1 MIIKRKKDKNP
12 VEKKARKSL
21 TKKQSI
27 IVGLVILILGL
38 GGMGVNLYLSHTHK
52 AYLEAYA
59 KAIND
64 IQARKSDGYNE
75 AFEILKELDEN
86 GKATTSDRYYLGY
99 AYQFGLG
106 TSINYREAYK
116 NYNIALS
123 QGSARAAY
131 QLAILYMNGDGVNKD
146 NAKARAYLVQ
156 AYKKGY
162 KPALEQLVKLF
173 DQNPDLIFNTDPVLL
188 YKLFELYEK
197 GELSS
202 DDEDEIDTL
211 LKAAAVQGYEPA
223 LVKQAN
229 RFNNS
234 NEYSKALNLWKEL
247 EKSKDPEIAKN
258 AKDNVTLIT
267 DKLSEAKATDKL
279 NEEVQNYKQSQIAEK
294 IINESQVR
302 KQNTVNIINNS
313 ANKSS
318 LNNEGL
324 IYFYYRTINKEYF
337 REFISKALDV
347 NKADIELLDNNT
359 KKSLVNIDYFK
370 DNNTSKYIS
379 NLFTT
384 SNKLSWDSLIDLNKS
399 FDKNNDYYIA
409 KISFI
414 NKFLK
419 IRQFKNL
426 SKKNIVTDQK
436 DIASV
441 ATPTTTVSSIPI
453 TNKITE
459 AETTKKVEKELT
471 TEEKMKALKESAV
484 KDNYVDRA
492 KLEKEAENGKVEA
505 IYYLGEYFYDMKEYP
520 EAIKE
525 FRKAA
530 KLGYGRAYYKL
541 ANIYFDEDDDGLKYN
556 KEKAIEYYQKAAAN
570 GVENARY
577 ILMLIQ

>member
-12 VEKKARKSL
+12 VEKTARKSL

-27 IVGLVILILGL
+27 IVGLSILILGL
-38 GGMGVNLYLSHTHK
+38 GGLGVNLYLSHTHK

-64 IQARKSDGYNE
+64 IQTRKSDGYNE

-106 TSINYREAYK
+106 TSVNYREAYK

-188 YKLFELYEK
+188 YKMFELFEK

-202 DDEDEIDTL
+202 NDEDEVDTL

-234 NEYSKALNLWKEL
+234 NQYSKALNLWKEL

-267 DKLSEAKATDKL
+267 DKLAEAKATDKL
-279 NEEVQNYKQSQIAEK
+279 NEEVQNYKQSQVAEK
-294 IINESQVR
+294 ITNESQAR
-302 KQNTVNIINNS
+302 KQNADNINNS
-313 ANKSS
+313 VNKSS

-324 IYFYYRTINKEYF
+324 IYFYYRNINKEYF
-337 REFISKALDV
+337 REFISKALGV
-347 NKADIELLDNNT
+347 NKSDIELLDNNT

-384 SNKLSWDSLIDLNKS
+384 SNKLSWDSLIDLNKTIKR
-399 FDKNNDYYIA
+399 DTDYYID

-419 IRQFKNL
+419 IRQFKNP
-426 SKKNIVTDQK
+426 SKSNIVTDQK
-436 DIASV
+436 DIAAV
-441 ATPTTTVSSIPI
+441 ATPTTTTSSIPV
-453 TNKITE
+453 TNNITE
-459 AETTKKVEKELT
+459 GEATKKVEKELT
-471 TEEKMKALKESAV
+471 TEEKMKILKESAV

-492 KLEKEAENGKVEA
+492 KLEKEAENGKPEA

-520 EAIKE
+520 EAIEE

-530 KLGYGRAYYKL
+530 KLGYGPAYYKL
-541 ANIYFDEDDDGLKYN
+541 ADIYFDEDDDGLKYN

>member
-27 IVGLVILILGL
+27 IVGLAILILGL
-38 GGMGVNLYLSHTHK
+38 GGMGINLYLSHTHK

-99 AYQFGLG
+99 IYQFGLG
-106 TSINYREAYK
+106 TSVNYREAYK

-146 NAKARAYLVQ
+146 NAKARAYLVH

-173 DQNPDLIFNTDPVLL
+173 DENPDLIFNTDPVLL
-188 YKLFELYEK
+188 YKIFELYEN
-197 GELSS
+197 GELPS
-202 DDEDEIDTL
+202 DNEDEVDTL

-229 RFNNS
+229 RFTNS
-234 NEYSKALNLWKEL
+234 NQYSRALNLWKEL
-247 EKSKDPEIAKN
+247 EKSKDPEVAKN

-267 DKLSEAKATDKL
+267 DKLSEAKVTDKL

-294 IINESQVR
+294 ITNESQVR
-302 KQNTVNIINNS
+302 KQNADNISNNVNNR
-313 ANKSS
+313 S
-318 LNNEGL
+318 LVNEGL
-324 IYFYYRTINKEYF
+324 IYFYYRNINKEYF
-337 REFISKALDV
+337 REFISKALGVD
-347 NKADIELLDNNT
+347 KKDIQLLDST
-359 KKSLVNIDYFK
+359 KISLVSIDYFK
-370 DNNTSKYIS
+370 DNNTSKYIH

-384 SNKLSWDSLIDLNKS
+384 PSKISWDNLIDLNKS
-399 FDKNNDYYIA
+399 FNKNNDYYIA

-419 IRQFKNL
+419 IRQFKNTSL
-426 SKKNIVTDQK
+426 IKDQK
-436 DIASV
+436 DIAVPV
-441 ATPTTTVSSIPI
+441 ATPTAAVPSTPVA
-453 TNKITE
+453 NKITE

-492 KLEKEAENGKVEA
+492 KLEKEAENGKAEA

-520 EAIKE
+520 EAIEE

-530 KLGYGRAYYKL
+530 KLDYGPAYYRL
-541 ANIYFDEDDDGLKYN
+541 ANIYFDEDDDGLKYD
-556 KEKAIEYYQKAAAN
+556 KEKAIQYYQKAAAN
-570 GVENARY
+570 GVENAKY